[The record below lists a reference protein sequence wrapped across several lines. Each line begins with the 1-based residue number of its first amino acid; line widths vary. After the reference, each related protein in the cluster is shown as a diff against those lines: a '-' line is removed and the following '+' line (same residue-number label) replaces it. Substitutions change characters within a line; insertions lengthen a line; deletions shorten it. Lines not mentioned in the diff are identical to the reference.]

1 MEVIKGVGVI
11 EGLNRGKFPY
21 CNVVKVGEI
30 VIDAGAGIEVMRKL
44 RDKKLIL
51 SHLHPDHSS
60 GAWLFKKILAPE
72 EGKITLDSLAR
83 RFVTPDL
90 VETWKRFIST
100 STGLREFECERYEE
114 GVVIEEPEIIA
125 ISVKG
130 HTIDHHVFL
139 IEQKVLFGGDV
150 DLTSFGPFYGN
161 PEADPHLFEKEI
173 DKLLD
178 LDFEVFVS
186 AHSKPVFGKEEA
198 VSKILEFKNKI
209 KEREDKILALLEEPK
224 SIDEIVELSPIYGRK
239 PYAKEILDFFEK
251 VMIEKHIKKL
261 EKEGKIGEEDGKYV
275 KV

>member
-100 STGLREFECERYEE
+100 SIGLREFECERYEE

-186 AHSKPVFGKEEA
+186 AHSKPIFGKEDA
-198 VSKILEFKNKI
+198 MSKIIEFKNKI